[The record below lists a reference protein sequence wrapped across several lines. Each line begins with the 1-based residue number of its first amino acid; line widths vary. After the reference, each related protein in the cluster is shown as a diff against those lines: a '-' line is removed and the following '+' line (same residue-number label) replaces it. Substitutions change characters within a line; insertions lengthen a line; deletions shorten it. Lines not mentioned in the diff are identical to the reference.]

1 MARHAL
7 TTPRSGPA
15 HGPASSP
22 DPRMRPLIPTLALL
36 VLVPL
41 AAQALS
47 DDTATLPS
55 AADPAPVPADPDP
68 LAYARARRGQVHNL
82 EAGIPP
88 PCYTAT
94 GPASNPCWTC
104 HTDSQAPNGMADW
117 HLQQSYAFSE
127 PGLDN
132 RWHNLFVDRSAAIA
146 AVRDEDILAYIRVD
160 NYAPLRAALAT
171 RDDYRGYRPDLDL
184 ALGFDPDGLAL
195 DGSGWRAYRYK
206 PFPGAFWP
214 TNGSAGDAFIR
225 LPAAFRRDRATYR
238 ANLAILEANL
248 ASDPRIADADL
259 VRPIDP
265 QDETLLGVDLDRDG
279 HLSPGT
285 ATLRGLPSHYLGAAA
300 HIPVRRG
307 LYPAGTELLHSVRY
321 VDPDR
326 PDLLAARMKELRYM
340 KKVQDLDRWAMQAAY
355 NREHDARD
363 EGKLPRPR
371 GSAELGLR
379 GDLGWQL
386 QAFIEDDAGRLRLQT
401 DEEHRFCMGCHDGI
415 GVTVDQTFSFPRKLP
430 GAAGWRTQDL
440 RGIPDAPQ
448 VGHPDGEV
456 LTYFRRVGAGDELR
470 QNSELLA
477 RFFPGGA
484 LDEAT
489 VRAASDLADLLAP
502 SRARALALAKAYRAV
517 VREQSFTRGRDAVLR
532 PAEHVHRRVDPG
544 QTPTAGAPHLDGRLQ
559 LAWP

>member
-1 MARHAL
+1 
-7 TTPRSGPA
+7 
-15 HGPASSP
+15 
-22 DPRMRPLIPTLALL
+22 MRPLIPALALL
-36 VLVPL
+36 VLLPL
-41 AAQALS
+41 IAQALG
-47 DDTATLPS
+47 DAPDLPAAAPATAES
-55 AADPAPVPADPDP
+55 ADPVPADPDP
-68 LAYARARRGQVHNL
+68 LAHARARRGQVDNL

-127 PGLDN
+127 PGLVN
-132 RWHNLFVDRSAAIA
+132 RWHNLFVDRRPAIA

-160 NYAPLRAALAT
+160 NYAPLRAALAD
-171 RDDYRGYRPDLDL
+171 RPDYHGFRPDLDL
-184 ALGFDPDGLAL
+184 AAGFDEQGFAR

-214 TNGSAGDAFIR
+214 TNGSAGDGFIR
-225 LPAAFRRDRATYR
+225 LPPALRPDPDTHR
-238 ANLAILEANL
+238 ANLAILETNL
-248 ASDPRIADADL
+248 ASDPRTRDADL
-259 VRPIDP
+259 
-265 QDETLLGVDLDRDG
+265 
-279 HLSPGT
+279 
-285 ATLRGLPSHYLGAAA
+285 GLPTHYLGSD
-300 HIPVRRG
+300 IPVRRG

-321 VDPDR
+321 VDPDA

-355 NREHDARD
+355 AREQDARD

-386 QAFIEDDAGRLRLQT
+386 QGFIEDDAGRLRLQT
-401 DEEHRFCMGCHDGI
+401 DEEHRFCLGCHDGI

-430 GAAGWRTQDL
+430 GAAGWRPQDL

-448 VGHPDGEV
+448 IGHRDGEV

-477 RFFPGGA
+477 RFFPDGR
-484 LDEAT
+484 LDEAK
-489 VRAASDLADLLAP
+489 VRAATDLADLLAP
-502 SRARALALAKAYRAV
+502 SRERALALAKAYRAV
-517 VREQSFTRGRDAVLR
+517 VREQSFTRGRDAVLS
-532 PAEHVHRRVDPG
+532 PAEHVHRRVDPDA
-544 QTPTAGAPHLDGRLQ
+544 TPTAGTPHLDGRLQ
-559 LAWP
+559 LAWPSP